1 MTLTPLEAPAAPLA
15 LTTDELRAIA
25 RCTGGALT
33 SLLLEDEDE
42 LDAPVADAVA
52 LRGLAARGLVSI
64 AGEPADAGAVRLS
77 AWARQLLAPVLS
89 PEGLVE
95 VEADRAR
102 SPFVE
107 RHVVCVAGTRTLVLS
122 EADEV
127 DVWRVLEGTGELA
140 STLAAV
146 VDLPD
151 TPTDGGAGS
160 GRRLTVPAPAH
171 EAADEA
177 LDEGGDAVA
186 VLVASGADR
195 ETAAAWIA
203 AVTGRI
209 GSFELR
215 AARLL
220 PGDVVDAAELR
231 LLSAGPLGTWLIDL
245 HEPEEEAGG
254 AIDDRW
260 AATTSEVTEIGSSA
274 AAAALSALLSAPPVS
289 AAR

>member
-1 MTLTPLEAPAAPLA
+1 MTLMPLDAPASTLA

-25 RCTGGALT
+25 RCTGAALT
-33 SLLLEDEDE
+33 SMLLEDEDE
-42 LDAPVADAVA
+42 ADAPVADAVA

-64 AGEPADAGAVRLS
+64 DGEPAEAGAVRLS

-89 PEGLVE
+89 PEALVE

-107 RHVVCVAGTRTLVLS
+107 RHVVCVAGLRTIVLS

-140 STLAAV
+140 TTLAAV
-146 VDLPD
+146 VDLPEAGAG
-151 TPTDGGAGS
+151 GGAGS
-160 GRRLTVPAPAH
+160 GRRLAVPASAH
-171 EAADEA
+171 QAADDA
-177 LDEGGDAVA
+177 LEEGDDAVA

-195 ETAAAWIA
+195 DTAAAWIA

-245 HEPEEEAGG
+245 HEPEDEAGG
-254 AIDDRW
+254 TGDEHW
-260 AATTSEVTEIGSSA
+260 AATTSEMTEIGSSA
-274 AAAALSALLSAPPVS
+274 AAAALDGLLSPPVS